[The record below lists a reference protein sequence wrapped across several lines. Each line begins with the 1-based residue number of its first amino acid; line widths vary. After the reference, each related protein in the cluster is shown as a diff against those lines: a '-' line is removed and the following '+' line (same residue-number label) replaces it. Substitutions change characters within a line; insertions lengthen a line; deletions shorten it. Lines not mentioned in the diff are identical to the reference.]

1 MHRSGLFARFAAPGE
16 DLLRPK
22 AIPTG
27 DLGNDCARLQR
38 RRDDPR
44 LIIHRPVTPTAGTV
58 DHLETPKLP
67 LRVKRK
73 VKSRH
78 KPISD
83 PNTGSATSQIAIT
96 PERWLG
102 NTAYAM
108 TAERDWATATN
119 LIPYLLVMSSM
130 S

>member
-1 MHRSGLFARFAAPGE
+1 M
-16 DLLRPK
+16 
-22 AIPTG
+22 
-27 DLGNDCARLQR
+27 
-38 RRDDPR
+38 
-44 LIIHRPVTPTAGTV
+44 TPTAGTV